1 MAANQLALVRHEEC
15 RLEVIENDRVVAEQ
29 LGRALRE
36 IILQLFLI
44 FDVEP
49 LEDRLVV
56 PIPIVVVAPE
66 ALEQRVAAFAPTTEK
81 HELGL
86 ALGDA
91 D

>member
-36 IILQLFLI
+36 TILQLLLI

-56 PIPIVVVAPE
+56 PFPLVIAPE